1 MALDA
6 VAPTPLQE
14 VSGEKDAP
22 RRKGVDYEQVSAGEQ
37 PDDSSWRD
45 ILDESTPVSSL
56 GTREMLERLYRVNHM
71 LLQTP
76 RRRRRKSMKLLICE
90 LESHI
95 DTLTSART
103 SGGSVSTEVSCEESD
118 STRLSASTAP
128 CTAAEPAEPPRCVF
142 GQSESPRGCDEEQ
155 TSERARCIFGQSETD
170 STALDTSETD
180 VSISSSSCATWP
192 GLRVEWSPRATDRGS
207 SQRQSKNVKNPE
219 QGWNPGWLKS
229 QMAKRK
235 KRPSRKK
242 PTSFKQGSTV
252 DPQL

>member
-103 SGGSVSTEVSCEESD
+103 CLLYTSD
-118 STRLSASTAP
+118 
-128 CTAAEPAEPPRCVF
+128 AA
-142 GQSESPRGCDEEQ
+142 DEEDSVDLGGRRIIKKKKR
-155 TSERARCIFGQSETD
+155 SERA
-170 STALDTSETD
+170 
-180 VSISSSSCATWP
+180 
-192 GLRVEWSPRATDRGS
+192 
-207 SQRQSKNVKNPE
+207 
-219 QGWNPGWLKS
+219 
-229 QMAKRK
+229 
-235 KRPSRKK
+235 
-242 PTSFKQGSTV
+242 
-252 DPQL
+252 